1 MAFKPVEKTSSGSTP
16 FFDEYKKDLSNSFI
30 SFLEN
35 RMMEPKQ
42 IKAVQSGKGFIL
54 NFDDTFS
61 VFIWKNSSFGKII
74 KEAIRLETCSQ
85 IILQFTLAAKG
96 LGYML
101 GVDDEIECC
110 LEEDKYDEG
119 LYYPMLTTGTHPPI
133 APDENRKYFMDLPLP
148 FSPPPTSPPKKS
160 GAIKGS

>member
-1 MAFKPVEKTSSGSTP
+1 MAFKAVEKTSSGSTP
-16 FFDEYKKDLSNSFI
+16 FFDEYKKDLPNSLI

-61 VFIWKNSSFGKII
+61 VFIWKNSGFGKII

-119 LYYPMLTTGTHPPI
+119 LYYPTLTAGSKPPI
-133 APDENRKYFMDLPLP
+133 APDENRRFFMELPSPL
-148 FSPPPTSPPKKS
+148 SPPPASPPKKLS
-160 GAIKGS
+160 AIKSS